1 LKTDACGIKSSA
13 SETIYT
19 EFYAVGNVTKHRQV
33 SEPGTLNEQ
42 TYLMEYSFDL
52 AGNMRTQ
59 KYPSGITIETEFDAA
74 GSIAGVK
81 NPDGGY
87 FAGGAPSDDVNRI
100 QYTAHGAMSDLRLG
114 NGLWEHTIFNERL
127 QPVEIGLGTQ
137 KSSNDRLKLAYSYG
151 TTNNNG
157 NVQSQTI
164 TVPTINSIQGTTL
177 TQAYSYDALNCLL
190 SASEAGGANP
200 WTQSYTYS
208 NPDGTGGQFGNRR
221 IDAGNTT
228 PILLPASNSTFNPV
242 NNRFSPGQGYEY
254 DAAGNLKNSPGF
266 SFTYDSEN
274 RQVSAND
281 GQAGGLSSYSYDGDG
296 RRVRKI
302 TATNTITVFVYNLA
316 GQMVAEY
323 STSNLTTSG
332 GTSYLTMDTLGTPRI
347 ISGSNIFNST
357 GGVKA
362 RHDYLP
368 FGEEIALS
376 GGRTEA
382 QGYVVD
388 SLKQKFTGY
397 ERDNETGLDYAQARY
412 YASAQGRFTSADPL
426 MASATTG
433 NPQSWKHYTRNNPLK
448 YIDY

>member
-1 LKTDACGIKSSA
+1 
-13 SETIYT
+13 
-19 EFYAVGNVTKHRQV
+19 
-33 SEPGTLNEQ
+33 
-42 TYLMEYSFDL
+42 MEYTFDL

-59 KYPSGITIETEFDAA
+59 KYPSGIIVETEFDAG

-81 NPDGGY
+81 NPAGGY
-87 FAGGAPSDDVNRI
+87 FAGAAPTDDANRI
-100 QYTAHGAMSDLRLG
+100 QYTAHGAVSDMRLG
-114 NGLWEHTIFNERL
+114 NGSWEHTVFNDRL

-164 TVPTINSIQGTTL
+164 TVPTVNSTQGTTL
-177 TQAYSYDALNCLL
+177 TQAYSYDSLNRLL

-221 IDAGNTT
+221 IDAANTT
-228 PILLPASNSTFNPV
+228 PNLVPASNSTFNPV
-242 NNRFSPGQGYEY
+242 NNRFTPGQGYEY
-254 DAAGNLKNSPGF
+254 DAAGNLKNAHGF
-266 SFTYDSEN
+266 TFTYDSEN

-296 RRVRKI
+296 RRVKKV

-323 STSNLTTSG
+323 ATSNLTTGG
-332 GTSYLTMDTLGTPRI
+332 GTSYLTMDTLGTPRLI
-347 ISGSNIFNST
+347 TGTNIFDST

-368 FGEEIALS
+368 FGEELGLS

-388 SLKQKFTGY
+388 SVKQKFTSK
-397 ERDNETGLDYAQARY
+397 ERDVESGLDYFGARY
-412 YASAQGRFTSADPL
+412 YSSSQGRFTGTDPIPVT
-426 MASATTG
+426 MESFI
-433 NPQSWKHYTRNNPLK
+433 NPQRWNQYSYVNNNPLSALDPNGCDGQGGGGDK
-448 YIDY
+448 VISVFLGSVYIFQRNQISALTKLKNPK